1 MEKFLLFDRDWLIL
15 VFQVFVVD
23 EIINYSIIMM
33 VDEKNGYY
41 KVVSIYIKILY
52 NMIFLFIIIRNC
64 RMKLIYDCINR
75 V

>member
-33 VDEKNGYY
+33 VDEKNDYF
-41 KVVSIYIKILY
+41 KIVSLYIKIYDIFVY
-52 NMIFLFIIIRNC
+52 NYKELLLFIIVN
-64 RMKLIYDCINR
+64 LF
-75 V
+75 

>member
-33 VDEKNGYY
+33 VDEKNDYY
-41 KVVSIYIKILY
+41 KIVRQYIY
-52 NMIFLFIIIRNC
+52 
-64 RMKLIYDCINR
+64 
-75 V
+75 

>member
-33 VDEKNGYY
+33 VDEKNDYF
-41 KVVSIYIKILY
+41 KIVSIYIKIYDIFVY
-52 NMIFLFIIIRNC
+52 NYKELLLFIIVN
-64 RMKLIYDCINR
+64 LF
-75 V
+75 

>member
-33 VDEKNGYY
+33 VDEKNDYF
-41 KVVSIYIKILY
+41 KIVSRYIKIYDIFVY
-52 NMIFLFIIIRNC
+52 NYKELLLFIIVN
-64 RMKLIYDCINR
+64 LF
-75 V
+75 

>member
-33 VDEKNGYY
+33 VDEKNDYF
-41 KVVSIYIKILY
+41 KIVSIYIKIYDIFVY
-52 NMIFLFIIIRNC
+52 NYKELSNEIDL
-64 RMKLIYDCINR
+64 
-75 V
+75 

>member
-33 VDEKNGYY
+33 VDEKNDYF
-41 KVVSIYIKILY
+41 KIVSRYIKIY
-52 NMIFLFIIIRNC
+52 DIFVYSYKELLLFIIVN
-64 RMKLIYDCINR
+64 LF
-75 V
+75 

>member
-33 VDEKNGYY
+33 VDEKNDYY
-41 KVVSIYIKILY
+41 KIVSIYIKILY

-64 RMKLIYDCINR
+64 YYLLL
-75 V
+75 

>member
-33 VDEKNGYY
+33 VDKKNDYY
-41 KVVSIYIKILY
+41 KIVRQYIY
-52 NMIFLFIIIRNC
+52 
-64 RMKLIYDCINR
+64 
-75 V
+75 